1 MWPNMT
7 NQQIRRS
14 AEKMMHAA
22 GDKTNWLNGV
32 IRGRPDNLPSTSRAT
47 QRPGHSSGWST
58 TLSSRTLRFC
68 PCGNSIIRIIIRI
81 IITIAIIII
90 IYVIYIY
97 THYKV
102 YKSPVIQWLPGM
114 GCRSLGLRAWPKLA
128 LIGLWARHGSV
139 EWDGWW
145 KSITVMVLY
154 QL

>member
-81 IITIAIIII
+81 IITIIAIII

-97 THYKV
+97 ILIIRFI
-102 YKSPVIQWLPGM
+102 SPQSSSDCQEWAADH
-114 GCRSLGLRAWPKLA
+114 LGSGLGQSWP
-128 LIGLWARHGSV
+128 
-139 EWDGWW
+139 
-145 KSITVMVLY
+145 
-154 QL
+154 